1 MIEIIPAID
10 LIEGRCV
17 RLSQGSFTEKTVYPR
32 DPVDM
37 AMWFMDNR
45 FRRLHMVDLDGA
57 GQGRMQNLN
66 ILEKIAAKTSLLID
80 YGGGVKTMKDAET
93 VLENGAAMVCL
104 GSMAVVN
111 PGEFLKVLQVIGRDR
126 VILASDI
133 KNGTIAVS
141 GWKEESGIDPGDFLR
156 ENVSKGVRT
165 IMCTDISRDGM
176 FTGPA
181 FDLYSRLKKDLPGTS
196 IIASG
201 GVSSEK
207 DIEKLDEI
215 GVSGVVV
222 GKAFYENRIG
232 IKELKKYLI

>member
-10 LIEGRCV
+10 LIEGKCV
-17 RLSQGSFTEKTVYPR
+17 RLRQGSFTEKTVYPR

-37 AMWFMDNR
+37 AMWFMDNG

-57 GQGRMQNLN
+57 GQGRMQNLH
-66 ILEKIAAKTSLLID
+66 ILEKIASKTSLVID
-80 YGGGVKTMKDAET
+80 YGGGIKTMKDAKT
-93 VLENGAAMVCL
+93 VLEYGAAMVCT
-104 GSMAVVN
+104 GSIAVTD
-111 PGEFLKVLQVIGRDR
+111 PEEFMRVLEGIGNDR
-126 VILASDI
+126 LILASDI

-141 GWKEESGIDPGDFLR
+141 GWKEESGINPGDFLK
-156 ENVSKGVRT
+156 ENVSRGVRT
-165 IMCTDISRDGM
+165 IMCTDVSRDGM

-181 FDLYSRLKKDLPGTS
+181 FDLYRRLKKDLPGTF

-201 GVSSEK
+201 GVSSEG
-207 DIEKLDEI
+207 DIEKLNEMGI
-215 GVSGVVV
+215 SGVVV